1 MMSFTIDNKEAMR
14 VMDNIKKGISDF
26 KPALE
31 QIKGYQIKEVDKQ
44 YKTEGTNILGGKWPA
59 IKKSTERARIRAGFA
74 PGPILTASGKMRRG
88 TAEMKLTKNELQ
100 IGNDVQY
107 FKFHQLGTK
116 KGGKERMPRRQVF
129 GHSNTMVK
137 HVLDMC
143 AKYIIKTA
151 KAK

>member
-1 MMSFTIDNKEAMR
+1 MMSFSIDNKEVMK
-14 VMDNIKKGISDF
+14 VMDNIKKGITDF

-31 QIKGYQIKEVDKQ
+31 EIKGYQLKEIEKQ
-44 YKTEGTNILGGKWPA
+44 YKTEGGNILGGKWQA
-59 IKKSTERARIRAGFA
+59 LKANTIKSRMRAGFSC
-74 PGPILTASGKMRRG
+74 GPILTASGKMRRG
-88 TAEMKLTKNELQ
+88 MAEKKLTKNELQ

-116 KGGKERMPRRQVF
+116 RMPRRQVF

-143 AKYIIKTA
+143 AKYIIKIA
-151 KAK
+151 KK